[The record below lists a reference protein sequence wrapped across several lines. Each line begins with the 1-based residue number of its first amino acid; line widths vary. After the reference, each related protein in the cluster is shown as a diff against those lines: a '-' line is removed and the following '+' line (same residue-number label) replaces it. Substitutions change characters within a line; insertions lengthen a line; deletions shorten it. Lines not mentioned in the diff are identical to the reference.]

1 MRSLGG
7 KIRVRVKRRWRG
19 YAAGAVI
26 QPPAALRQI
35 LLQEDVVE
43 IVPEPAAALEQ
54 AGPAAEGA
62 EQMKFDTPPVAETSA
77 ASTTDEDEKTESA
90 PEKKKRKRKHD
101 AGDE

>member
-54 AGPAAEGA
+54 ADPAAETT
-62 EQMKFDTPPVAETSA
+62 EQMNLDAPQAAETSA
-77 ASTTDEDEKTESA
+77 AAVADDEKKLESA
-90 PEKKKRKRKHD
+90 PEKKKRKRNP
-101 AGDE
+101 E